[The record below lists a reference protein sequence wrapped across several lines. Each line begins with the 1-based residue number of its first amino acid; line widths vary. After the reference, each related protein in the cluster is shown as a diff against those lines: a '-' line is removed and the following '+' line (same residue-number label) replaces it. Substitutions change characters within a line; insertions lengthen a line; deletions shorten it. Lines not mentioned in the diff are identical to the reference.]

1 MTPPVKMRR
10 PFRATNDEGQKNAE
24 IAECAE
30 NPPKCAASSVS
41 SARSEF
47 FRRSESSTPPM
58 RLRITTGGA
67 TQTPPAAPELI
78 ETKSPKQNFRARLG
92 AKFKSMLNWMRERL
106 FSFLR
111 Q

>member
-1 MTPPVKMRR
+1 MTPPVKVRR
-10 PFRATNDEGQKNAE
+10 SFRTTNDEGQKNAE

-58 RLRITTGGA
+58 RFRITTGGD
-67 TQTPPAAPELI
+67 TQTPPSAPELI
-78 ETKSPKQNFRARLG
+78 ETESPKQSFRARLG
-92 AKFKSMLNWMRERL
+92 AKFKSMLEWVRERL

-111 Q
+111 E